1 MNNLMK
7 WLILPVA
14 ALALGSCGTQS
25 IEGQLTAMQANSNE
39 ITTTLNEI
47 QLAEGEL
54 QAAFEAD
61 IQRDASLRSLAKRN
75 SQTYK
80 NYSARQDL
88 LEDLTSISEAF
99 NDHVV
104 KLEELAADAEATD
117 NDQPQ
122 RQQEAAGEVIT
133 QSQLIAD
140 DVQGYINDYQANLDQ
155 EISYYSSLQ
164 ADDADF
170 KTYADGMKTI
180 NAGHKAAQANLTD
193 LNQQL
198 TALQAT
204 ITAALEQ
211 EESEAA
217 AVNLPKPA
225 LAHFSGL
232 FTNHASQ
239 QIGGWTNGQ

>member
-7 WLILPVA
+7 WLLLPVA

-25 IEGQLTAMQANSNE
+25 IEGQLTAIQANSKE
-39 ITTTLNEI
+39 ITTTVNEI

-61 IQRDASLRSLAKRN
+61 IQGDKSLRTLAKR
-75 SQTYK
+75 SGQTYK
-80 NYSARQDL
+80 NHSARKAL
-88 LEDLTSISEAF
+88 LDDLTSISEGF
-99 NDHVV
+99 NEHVV
-104 KLEELAADAEATD
+104 KLEKLATDAEAAD
-117 NDQPQ
+117 KDQPQ

-164 ADDADF
+164 ADEADF

-180 NAGHKAAQANLTD
+180 NAGHKAAQANLAD

-217 AVNLPKPA
+217 AVILPKPA

-232 FTNHASQ
+232 FTNHTNQ
-239 QIGGWTNGQ
+239 QPGGWTNGQ